1 VSPVW
6 PFHPCLPFLLAC
18 QINMDEKGV
27 KPGSEE
33 DRWDEHHN
41 DPQADVVLVSED
53 DVSFRVNSWYI
64 KQKR

>member
-1 VSPVW
+1 
-6 PFHPCLPFLLAC
+6 
-18 QINMDEKGV
+18 MDEKGV